1 MLLPPFLTASVTI
14 LLCTPLWKDSQVLEA
29 LRTSAYRVFSV
40 LPRENRSIGFPTFIG
55 ASFTNTTGMTIE
67 LCVNFCSS
75 QSYILAGLESG
86 CTCYCDNF
94 YENILESVG
103 NNECDVPCAGNYT
116 ESCGASDRVSVY
128 HAPGGNLAV
137 PTFVPSVGLWKGLGC
152 YNDSTSARA
161 LERRIDAGNV
171 TVESCTAACL
181 AETFPFAGLEF
192 GQECW
197 CGLQLDNNAVFYGT
211 DYNGIEYG
219 EFREDPNGDY
229 CNMGCEGNSSELC
242 GGSSML
248 DVYQYTGTFPAGASV
263 VPFSGAWISQGCFS
277 DSTSQRTLERRVDA
291 GNVTVESCT
300 AECQSESFD
309 TGFTVAGLE
318 FGQECWCGTQIAPGL
333 SLPQSACDQA
343 CVGNSSEVCG
353 GPNALEVYVF
363 QNSPQVVGDLQE
375 LIGLTDSLADF
386 ITAITAANV
395 QTTGPEMLVGF
406 QGIVNTASATIQDA
420 SNATNEQAGK
430 SPFISN
436 NADVV
441 TDRLID
447 NVFST
452 NVCTTISNEQ
462 KRVDSKRSL
471 QSLAVALTNNKN
483 VLNNGGFGPSTAT
496 AIANLLAAFEIMRL
510 SRLPGIAQYTART
523 SMTSDMIV
531 GLSSCKIKINTWE
544 RSSTRPRL
552 PPVRTRRCTAPVTVQ
567 PLCQLSLLYHA
578 LARTSVGFSKAEMA
592 GMAVKHSR
600 QQQIFPPF
608 PGRSWA
614 RTSYAFRMHTG
625 AMSTTSLRRP
635 DGKKK
640 SAIIQGVMG
649 KR

>member
-1 MLLPPFLTASVTI
+1 MVLFPFRAASVAI
-14 LLCTPLWKDSQVLEA
+14 LLSNHASSAASERQLDPRGTSQSTTTWGYTGCYED
-29 LRTSAYRVFSV
+29 
-40 LPRENRSIGFPTFIG
+40 NRSIGFPTFIG

-67 LCVNFCSS
+67 LCINFCSS
-75 QSYILAGLESG
+75 RSYIYAGLENG
-86 CTCYCDNF
+86 FTCYCDNF
-94 YENILESVG
+94 FENVLENVG
-103 NNECDVPCAGNYT
+103 NECNVPCAGNHT
-116 ESCGASDRVSVY
+116 ESCGASDLVSVY
-128 HAPGGNLAV
+128 HAPGGNFAV

-420 SNATNEQAGK
+420 SNATNAGK

-452 NVCTTISNEQ
+452 N
-462 KRVDSKRSL
+462 
-471 QSLAVALTNNKN
+471 SLAVALTNNKN

-496 AIANLLAAFEIMRL
+496 AIANLLAAFETL
-510 SRLPGIAQYTART
+510 TLNFAEHVVPSRGT
-523 SMTSDMIV
+523 D
-531 GLSSCKIKINTWE
+531 LSSVYENFDAI
-544 RSSTRPRL
+544 L
-552 PPVRTRRCTAPVTVQ
+552 
-567 PLCQLSLLYHA
+567 
-578 LARTSVGFSKAEMA
+578 G
-592 GMAVKHSR
+592 
-600 QQQIFPPF
+600 
-608 PGRSWA
+608 
-614 RTSYAFRMHTG
+614 
-625 AMSTTSLRRP
+625 TTEELFE
-635 DGKKK
+635 G
-640 SAIIQGVMG
+640 
-649 KR
+649 